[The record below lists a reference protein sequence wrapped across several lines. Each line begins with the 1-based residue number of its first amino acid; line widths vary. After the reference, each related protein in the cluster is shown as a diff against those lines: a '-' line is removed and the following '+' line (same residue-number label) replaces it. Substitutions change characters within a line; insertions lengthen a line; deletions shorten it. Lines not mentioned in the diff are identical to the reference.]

1 MSELIS
7 TYAPANVE
15 QELPVVSTVTDMN
28 YSSSCY
34 ATDVPFFVHAG
45 YIQGTRDTLDDNLV
59 PFRGR
64 IKRPPCSWSEV
75 YTGVFLS

>member
-34 ATDVPFFVHAG
+34 ATDVPFS
-45 YIQGTRDTLDDNLV
+45 YTPDTYRE
-59 PFRGR
+59 PEIPSTTIWCPSGA
-64 IKRPPCSWSEV
+64 E
-75 YTGVFLS
+75 